1 MGYKSTCILLL
12 LIATVTAYTDITM
25 TNCPAQFE
33 INKFNTTNDTTVASL
48 GSLIY
53 GGFTSQSDKDQ
64 VQEIVVKGDMSALS
78 SYISKMMS
86 PYIIFASIFFA
97 LYILTVLC
105 CLFDRSCPPCESI
118 RRDPDSNPYSS
129 K

>member
-1 MGYKSTCILLL
+1 MGYKSTCVLLL
-12 LIATVTAYTDITM
+12 LIAIVTPYTDITM

-33 INKFNTTNDTTVASL
+33 INKFNTTNDTTVASI

-53 GGFTSQSDKDQ
+53 GGFTSQGDKDQ
-64 VQEIVVKGDMSALS
+64 VQEIVVKGDMNSLS
-78 SYISKMMS
+78 TYIQKMMS
-86 PYIIFASIFFA
+86 PYIIFAVILFV
-97 LYILTVLC
+97 LYILAVIC

-118 RRDPDSNPYSS
+118 RRDPDNNPYSS